1 LPKKIGDKS
10 DFCIA
15 KILEKMKEFRISIFI
30 LFTDLKSAYDN
41 NDREQMCEAMNEL
54 NIPEKLIRLFRM
66 IYLIRRAR

>member
-1 LPKKIGDKS
+1 
-10 DFCIA
+10 
-15 KILEKMKEFRISIFI
+15 MKEFRISIFI